1 MAIKRVTGRLRRKLR
16 IRKKMKGSDE
26 RPRLTV
32 YRSLRHIYAQVV
44 VDTTGETL
52 VAASTLSNELKGK
65 VKNTG
70 SIEAANSVGT
80 LVAQKALR
88 KGIKKVVFDRNGF
101 LYHGRIKALAEAAR
115 QKGFRGV
122 SDFVRTR
129 ALTS

>member
-1 MAIKRVTGRLRRKLR
+1 VAIKRVTGRLRRKLR
-16 IRKKMKGSDE
+16 IRKKVKGSDE

-52 VAASTLSNELKGK
+52 VAASTISKELKGK

-80 LVAQKALR
+80 LVAQKALK

-115 QKGFRGV
+115 QKGLEF
-122 SDFVRTR
+122 
-129 ALTS
+129 